1 MFKERNTKLTLLSL
15 LSALVVASTA
25 FAGVSIYAQQADDN
39 MTSTEDSGLAGNATS
54 LDSSADDSSDD
65 SSVDA
70 SETST
75 AASIA
80 DLFSGLVICDLGT
93 LTVGD
98 ATEVAADANG
108 TQPTITITVMDRTE
122 IASAADNE
130 TSTAASSAD
139 CMELGDTSTS
149 NTTESTDSAS
159 DDNATSTTT
168 SSNETSTSNATSVGE
183 ASIDDEELTTF
194 EEEALTGNESGNATS
209 AANATDTSSNAT
221 STASDASAD
230 EGQVVAIDGK
240 DFAPGQVV
248 LVFTDNALVAVD
260 DVDSDGSIDA
270 KVPMEDVDSEL
281 RFVESGTM
289 RTATASF
296 AEDDTV
302 IAGSED
308 QDILIVMAG
317 DSEDTET
324 ASSFPS
330 SNSTSTSNSNA
341 TSTNNTSTNSTNAT
355 GQ

>member
-1 MFKERNTKLTLLSL
+1 LTLLSL

-122 IASAADNE
+122 IAAAAENE
-130 TSTAASSAD
+130 TSTAASSTD
-139 CMELGDTSTS
+139 CMQLGETSTS
-149 NTTESTDSAS
+149 NATESTDLAS
-159 DDNATSTTT
+159 DDNATSTTA
-168 SSNETSTSNATSVGE
+168 SSNATSVGD
-183 ASIDDEELTTF
+183 ASASDEELTTF
-194 EEEALTGNESGNATS
+194 EEEALLDSESGNATS
-209 AANATDTSSNAT
+209 AANATDSNSTDMSSNAT
-221 STASDASAD
+221 STASTDTGAD
-230 EGQVVAIDGK
+230 EGQVVAIDGE

-248 LVFTDNALVAVD
+248 LVFTDNALIAVD
-260 DVDSDGSIDA
+260 DVADDGSIDA

-281 RFVESGTM
+281 RFVESGTL

-296 AEDDTV
+296 AEGDTV

-324 ASSFPS
+324 ASSFSS
-330 SNSTSTSNSNA
+330 SNSTSTPSGNA
-341 TSTNNTSTNSTNAT
+341 TSTNSTSTNSTNAT